1 MLFTP
6 TGTFYSKVQFK
17 TEEVV
22 EKVIARNFKV
32 LYSPSDREEW
42 VSMQK
47 VEVQFLHRLWS

>member
-32 LYSPSDREEW
+32 LYSPSDLEEW